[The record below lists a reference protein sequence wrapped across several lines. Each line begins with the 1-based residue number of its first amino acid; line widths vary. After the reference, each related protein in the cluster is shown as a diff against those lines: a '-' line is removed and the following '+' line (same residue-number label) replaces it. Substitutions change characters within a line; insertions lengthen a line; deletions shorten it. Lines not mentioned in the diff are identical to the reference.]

1 MKGTDTEI
9 QGVEMIM
16 KSRCM
21 EKAREWGRKKQG
33 GRKSLT
39 HGGYEAALW
48 MPEEGYNDFKELL
61 IYQFILYICVF
72 IWVLVRCNMRAYKA
86 EVRLSKSSCEM
97 RSAHLECV

>member
-16 KSRCM
+16 KSRCI

-39 HGGYEAALW
+39 HGGYEAVLW
-48 MPEEGYNDFKELL
+48 MPEEGYNDLKNCSFTS
-61 IYQFILYICVF
+61 LYYISVC
-72 IWVLVRCNMRAYKA
+72 
-86 EVRLSKSSCEM
+86 LSGYWFNATCGHIK
-97 RSAHLECV
+97 LK